1 MLKNIRK
8 EFKCIKFPS
17 KGETL
22 KNTASIIGISIIASS
37 ILALLNAGVTE
48 WFILFYNAK
57 RQLHDGCLF
66 F

>member
-48 WFILFYNAK
+48 FVHLVF
-57 RQLHDGCLF
+57 
-66 F
+66 